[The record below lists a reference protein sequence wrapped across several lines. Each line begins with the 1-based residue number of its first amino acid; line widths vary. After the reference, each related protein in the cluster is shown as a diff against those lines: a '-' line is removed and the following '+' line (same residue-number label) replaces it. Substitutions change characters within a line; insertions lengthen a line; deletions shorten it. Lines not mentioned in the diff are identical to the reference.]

1 MTLDFV
7 DPAPQKVGAE
17 SDLVRQNKCEHA
29 LAASARPSRGP
40 SAAVRGLA
48 PHLDTLPDSHPV
60 RLPVAAELL
69 GGVHRTTV
77 WRWVREGRLPK
88 PISIGGVPTFMLGLI
103 RAVQRNGLESK
114 KTADPSLRLGG

>member
-1 MTLDFV
+1 MSQF
-7 DPAPQKVGAE
+7 
-17 SDLVRQNKCEHA
+17 
-29 LAASARPSRGP
+29 
-40 SAAVRGLA
+40 
-48 PHLDTLPDSHPV
+48 DTLPDSHPV

-114 KTADPSLRLGG
+114 KTADPSLRSGG